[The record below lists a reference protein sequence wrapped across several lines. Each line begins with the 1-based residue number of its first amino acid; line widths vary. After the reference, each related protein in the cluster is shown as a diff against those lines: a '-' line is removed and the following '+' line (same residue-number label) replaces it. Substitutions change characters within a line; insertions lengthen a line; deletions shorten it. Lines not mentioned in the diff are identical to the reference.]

1 MSENN
6 LKDQFNFDEND
17 EMTDEEYFADD
28 TEQQKETG
36 NDIDNIVPE
45 EDSITISNENEYANP
60 DEEEDYR
67 VTSISETFLKT
78 ECSIKSESAKTEL
91 KFEYRGENY
100 KGICMQK
107 LPTGRW
113 NYVFLVQSMGKGK
126 KATGNKMLKKICVQ
140 EVNLL

>member
-45 EDSITISNENEYANP
+45 EDSITVSNESEYVNP

-78 ECSIKSESAKTEL
+78 ECGIKSESAKTEL

-113 NYVFLVQSMGKGK
+113 NYVFLVQSIGRGK
-126 KATGNKMLKKICVQ
+126 KATGDKILKKICVQ